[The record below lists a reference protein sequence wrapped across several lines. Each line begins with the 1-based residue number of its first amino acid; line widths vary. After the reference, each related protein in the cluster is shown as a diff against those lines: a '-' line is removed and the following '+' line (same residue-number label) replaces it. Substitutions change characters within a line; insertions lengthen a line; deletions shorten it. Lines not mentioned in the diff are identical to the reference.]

1 MLIIIEISVKREW
14 AVQGGRE
21 MNIFY
26 GIVLIAAVLWGTTGT
41 AQMFLQG
48 EISAVS
54 VAMIRSGIG
63 GGILLLAVILLRKI
77 QFKQWSWKWTFLAAL
92 AIGLFQV
99 LFFSSIRYTG
109 VAVGTVVTIGSSPVF
124 AGVIEWVLWRVKP
137 TKVWAIATCSAIVGC
152 ALLFL
157 VGGETVVDPFG
168 VMLALM
174 AGFMFALYTNV
185 SKRLMEQEEPLP
197 AVAMTFSICA
207 LLLLPFAW
215 SDGFQWVIAGMN
227 GLTMLYLG
235 IFSTS
240 IAYILFLSGLQKISS
255 SSAVTLSLAE
265 PLTAA
270 LLGVFFLDEQLSP
283 VSWIGVAFILMGIIV
298 LTFGARKDLTA

>member
-1 MLIIIEISVKREW
+1 
-14 AVQGGRE
+14 

-26 GIVLIAAVLWGTTGT
+26 VVVLIAAVLWGTTGT
-41 AQMFLQG
+41 AQTFLEG
-48 EISAVS
+48 EISAFS
-54 VAMIRSGIG
+54 VAMVRSGIG
-63 GGILLLAVILLRKI
+63 GGLLLIVVIAMRKI
-77 QFKQWSWKWTFLAAL
+77 NFRRWSWKWTIFAAF

-124 AGVIEWVLWRVKP
+124 AGIIEWLIWRVKP

-152 ALLFL
+152 VLLFL
-157 VGGETVVDPFG
+157 VGGETVVDPLG
-168 VMLALM
+168 VSLALM

-185 SKRLMEQEEPLP
+185 SKRLMEREAALP
-197 AVAMTFSICA
+197 AVAMTFSLCA

-215 SDGFQWVIAGMN
+215 SDGFKWVGEGTN
-227 GLTMLYLG
+227 GYTMLYLG

-240 IAYILFLSGLQKISS
+240 IAYMLFLSGLQKISS

-270 LLGVFFLDEQLSP
+270 LLGVFFLGEQLSA
-283 VSWIGVAFILMGIIV
+283 VSWIGVGFILMGIIV
-298 LTFGARKDLTA
+298 LTLGARKTVAT

>member
-1 MLIIIEISVKREW
+1 
-14 AVQGGRE
+14 

-26 GIVLIAAVLWGTTGT
+26 IIVLMAAVLWGTTGT
-41 AQMFLQG
+41 AQTFLEG
-48 EISAVS
+48 DISAVS
-54 VAMIRSGIG
+54 VAMVRSGIG
-63 GGILLLAVILLRKI
+63 GGLLLLAVIAMRKI
-77 QFKQWSWKWTFLAAL
+77 NLKQWSWKWTLLAAF

-124 AGVIEWVLWRVKP
+124 AGFIEWIFWKVKP
-137 TKVWAIATCSAIVGC
+137 TKVWAIATCSAITGC
-152 ALLFL
+152 ILLFL

-185 SKRLMEQEEPLP
+185 SKRLMEREAALP

-207 LLLLPFAW
+207 VLLLPFTW
-215 SDGFQWVIAGMN
+215 SDGFHWITSGVN
-227 GLTMLYLG
+227 GYTMLYLG
-235 IFSTS
+235 IFATS
-240 IAYILFLSGLQKISS
+240 IAYMLFLSGLQKISS

-283 VSWIGVAFILMGIIV
+283 VSWIGVVFILMGIVV
-298 LTFGARKDLTA
+298 LTFGARKTNTA

>member
-1 MLIIIEISVKREW
+1 
-14 AVQGGRE
+14 

-26 GIVLIAAVLWGTTGT
+26 IIVLIAAVLWGTTGT
-41 AQMFLQG
+41 AQTFLQG
-48 EISAVS
+48 EVSAFS
-54 VAMIRSGIG
+54 VAMVRSAIG
-63 GGILLLAVILLRKI
+63 GGALLIAVVLMRKI
-77 QFKQWSWKWTFLAAL
+77 DFKQWSWKWTIVAAF

-124 AGVIEWVLWRVKP
+124 AGVIEWALWKVKP
-137 TKVWAIATCSAIVGC
+137 TKVWAIATASAIIGC
-152 ALLFL
+152 VLLFL

-185 SKRLMEQEEPLP
+185 SKRLMEREAALP

-215 SDGFQWVIAGMN
+215 ADGFSWIFSGVN
-227 GLTMLYLG
+227 GYTMLYLG
-235 IFSTS
+235 VFSTS
-240 IAYILFLSGLQKISS
+240 IAYVLFLSGLQNISS

-270 LLGVFFLDEQLSP
+270 MLGVFLLGEQLSA
-283 VSWIGVAFILMGIIV
+283 VSWIGVGFILIGIIV
-298 LTFGARKDLTA
+298 LTFGARKQMNTN